1 MKKTKTRKKRLNGG
15 RGNVT
20 ERFAVRTEEGGETA
34 RKAREENV
42 GMEEANEK
50 DLEGEA
56 GNEKKK
62 LSK

>member
-1 MKKTKTRKKRLNGG
+1 M
-15 RGNVT
+15 T